1 MKYKGKEIGIPSLEQ
16 IEECCREEKLHV
28 PAIEVYH
35 YYSKKNWL
43 TGKHKP
49 VKTLEAACS
58 AVNGAFLKR
67 LRKNEPFLP
76 TYDGMSNNISK
87 NEDELTIIRDYFESK
102 AELTIKCLEVLKAA
116 NPPLFAEVYY
126 ELHELGFTSLQP

>member
-1 MKYKGKEIGIPSLEQ
+1 MKYKGIEIGVPTLEQ
-16 IEECCREEKLHV
+16 IEECCREQKLHV

-35 YYSKKNWL
+35 YYTKKNWL

-49 VKTLEAACS
+49 VKTLESACA

-67 LRKNEPFLP
+67 LRKNEPFAP
-76 TYDGMSNNISK
+76 SYDGMNNNISK
-87 NEDELTIIRDYFESK
+87 SEAGLTIIRDYFESK
-102 AELTIKCLEVLKAA
+102 AELVIKCLEVLKAA
-116 NPPLFAEVYY
+116 NPPLFAEVYC